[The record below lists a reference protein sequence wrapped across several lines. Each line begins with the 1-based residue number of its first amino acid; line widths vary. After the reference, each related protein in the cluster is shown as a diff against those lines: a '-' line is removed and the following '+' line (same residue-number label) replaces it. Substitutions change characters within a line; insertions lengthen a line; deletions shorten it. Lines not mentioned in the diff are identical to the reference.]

1 MSVLDL
7 DNEFVQQILVPEN
20 LVELKAA
27 GVNPNM
33 VKDSKLRPL
42 VQFIFDYLHDYGKA
56 PNEATIDSEWEVNR
70 TGPTVDPE
78 FLADK
83 LKMRFVRSKHK
94 EIIEELAD
102 TKDPN
107 DFVDALISRAHEVWS
122 QVSSKKH
129 ILASEDYKELIEE
142 FKIYAEKNDQGA
154 TYGFPDVDEHT
165 GGAGPGHLT
174 FFVARPK
181 RFKSWFLLNAF
192 VEQRRQG
199 LTPVLFTLELTEK
212 DMYKR
217 LMCLVSGVSYTRMVK
232 NSLMPSEWKQIEDAM
247 AEFNALGPAYIIHPG
262 FEDRKVSS
270 FVLESEKVNADV
282 VLVDQ
287 LSFVHPEK
295 NVGRADENT
304 KAIVHAMKV
313 AATKQEIPYI
323 CVCQFNRE
331 AAQLEDLAG
340 ADKIGLSR
348 SIEETAD
355 LLVALHRNEDEADLN
370 IVRMRILEGRYCKS
384 NATWGIKVN
393 LQNKTQ
399 FTFNGPIVSRA
410 SE

>member
-7 DNEFVQQILVPEN
+7 DNEFVQQALVPEN

-27 GVNPNM
+27 GVGPNM
-33 VKDSKLRPL
+33 IKDSKLRPL
-42 VQFIFDYLHDYGKA
+42 VQFIFDYLHDYGKP
-56 PNEATIDSEWEVNR
+56 PNEPTINSEWEIVR
-70 TGPTVDPE
+70 TGPTVDPL

-83 LKMRFVRSKHK
+83 LKMRYVRSKHK

-154 TYGFPDVDEHT
+154 TYGFSDVDEHT

-232 NSLMPSEWKQIEDAM
+232 NSLMPSEWKQIEESM
-247 AEFNALGPAYIIHPG
+247 AEFNSLGPTYIIHPG

-323 CVCQFNRE
+323 CFVS
-331 AAQLEDLAG
+331 L
-340 ADKIGLSR
+340 
-348 SIEETAD
+348 
-355 LLVALHRNEDEADLN
+355 
-370 IVRMRILEGRYCKS
+370 IVRPHSWKIWLGLIRLAYHVQLKRLPIFSSLCIVTKMRQI
-384 NATWGIKVN
+384 
-393 LQNKTQ
+393 
-399 FTFNGPIVSRA
+399 
-410 SE
+410 